1 MDWLNKLA
9 LPQSF
14 EHIEL
19 LGYMLLIMIFLFVL
33 FSSFALW
40 GTVLSFYLKKNVSKS
55 LDANYRRL
63 SKEIMD
69 IVLFNKTTGIAFC
82 VIPIITM
89 IIIFSQLFQSQNTSV
104 QEYLVYSLI
113 FSLIGLL
120 LVYSYKNSL
129 DDFKQSEIYS
139 GLIGSISL
147 FFSLWLFIA
156 ALTNSVFIESTQTT
170 TAIGYL
176 FTSVVLIRFVL
187 LLLISLV
194 ITGAY
199 LTFGIFNIKNTQKE
213 DDEEY
218 TEIAKKFILNIA
230 FTSAG
235 LIPLFII
242 MDMMMMPDI
251 YLTAGYFLYLT
262 LGLIFLFIGYHL
274 FYLLYKKINKTIA
287 AYLIAALILFLLTY
301 GLNNQMII
309 YGANQSNF
317 VKLNTEYDTYLAA
330 LKGDDKSTVIN
341 AEEIYAVR
349 CAPCHL
355 FDRKLVGPPHDE
367 VIPKYFNKESQLIS
381 FIRNPVRVNEEYPPM
396 PNPGLKPDEAKAV
409 AEYLLTKVQEDINNK
424 K

>member
-55 LDANYRRL
+55 LDANYGRL

-176 FTSVVLIRFVL
+176 FTSVVLNRFVL

-199 LTFGIFNIKNTQKE
+199 LAFGIFNIKNTQKE

-218 TEIAKKFILNIA
+218 SGIAKKFILNIA
-230 FTSAG
+230 FTAACF
-235 LIPLFII
+235 IPVFII
-242 MDMMMMPDI
+242 IDMKMMPES
-251 YLTAGYFLYLT
+251 YLTAGYFLYLVI
-262 LGLIFLFIGYHL
+262 GLIFLFIGYHL
-274 FYLLYKKINKTIA
+274 FYLLYKKSNKTIA
-287 AYLIAALILFLLTY
+287 AYLIAVIIVFLLTY
-301 GLNNQMII
+301 GLNNQKII
-309 YGANQSNF
+309 YGANQFNF
-317 VKLNTEYDTYLAA
+317 VKLNSEYNIHLAA
-330 LKGDDKSTVIN
+330 LRGEDKALVIN
-341 AEEIYAVR
+341 AEEVYTVK
-349 CAPCHL
+349 CAPCHA
-355 FDRKLVGPPHDE
+355 FDKKLVGPPHDE
-367 VIPKYFNKESQLIS
+367 VIPKYFNKEKQLIS

-409 AEYLLTKVQEDINNK
+409 AEYLLTKVQEDINTK